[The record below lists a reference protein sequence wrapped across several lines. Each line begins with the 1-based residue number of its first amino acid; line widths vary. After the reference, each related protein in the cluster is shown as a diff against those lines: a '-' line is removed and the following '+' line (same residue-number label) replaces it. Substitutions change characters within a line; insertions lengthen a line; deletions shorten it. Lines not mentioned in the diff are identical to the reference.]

1 MNSFLAGILAFL
13 MVCIMWTWYN
23 KREGFTSGNTPKDT
37 YQKIKDSNNELND
50 VLNISTYRASYED
63 MILEL
68 EKWADNSMLNVL
80 AQGKIGKDVADT
92 SSDSIKLFNDLAVF
106 KKNLTDMMTV
116 LDKAE

>member
-1 MNSFLAGILAFL
+1 MNSVLAGILAFL

-50 VLNISTYRASYED
+50 VLNIATYRSSYED

-80 AQGKIGKDVADT
+80 AQGKIGKDIADT